1 MSLFVSLSKQIDRW
15 QAQGLLDKETAS
27 RLHAD
32 VRTNSNGYGV
42 GGVLAVL
49 GALLLGAALIL
60 FIAANW
66 ETIPRI
72 GRVGLILTV
81 LWSGYIGGAWL
92 QQRSKDNPDNMIAGM
107 FAPALYLISAIT
119 YGAGLALV
127 GQMYHISGDLTT
139 AALAWGVGVLI
150 AAFLLRAP
158 ILCAAAVGIGGFY
171 LYTVLEELSGQI
183 NIVASYRWVLP
194 LYIAACVATMLY
206 TKANK
211 AMHLLA
217 MLTFAYLLLLYFDLE
232 SLGIPILMIFI
243 GAGLIVGYGRIP
255 AFERLSYG
263 FGSQLAGYGLAAILI
278 ALLILQVEDTGL
290 LNEAG
295 AGYSLAAITACVV
308 ALIVAGEKSGQLRWF
323 AYAGFSLH
331 VLYLATVTVG
341 TMIGTAGVFLIGGL
355 LIMGLAYFVTRMEK
369 YLRGSSAISTSDTK
383 EGL

>member
-150 AAFLLRAP
+150 AAILLRAP